1 MIYTV
6 GHNIPESNLYTP
18 SNLQQFLDWI
28 VDLKAYQFDLETN
41 ITRTAFGRRIRT
53 MQFGEVR
60 LAEDDF
66 GGFDMPGIRFVIH
79 WHGLPEGDKAQILIL
94 LWRRD
99 QKKYIHNAIF
109 EYETMLN
116 YNVVLENVFDT
127 MLAEQIKWTGYFTA
141 EEDEWGNTF
150 FSLAGCMQR
159 YFEITLDKSYQT
171 AFIDEFELTPG
182 HIIYAA
188 DDVSY
193 LDMLAELQLK
203 FLKEEGLINV
213 LNLENEAVLAF
224 GDITWNGMLINQDKW
239 RENLE
244 MAEPEVEKSREVL
257 NKWLLTEDKLNRYA
271 KKHGHIYTED
281 TVEFNPN
288 SPNHKKAL
296 LQRIFP
302 DIEGATLP
310 IIKKYWKDRLK
321 FVPDLDNTDDGSDL
335 REYNTL
341 LPELTSEDNE
351 ILKDIL
357 NQDWQSAFL
366 YLVRTDKQWLI
377 DNSYLIPEGTIKIN
391 WNSIDQILP
400 LFQQL
405 DKSLKDLSEKSRNTF
420 EHPIVVDYEKFKKGL
435 KLTSSYGLPF
445 LELVDLDGRVR
456 TRFNQILATGRA
468 ASSKPNLSQIPNFE
482 DDDPAIAYR
491 YRNCFYAATGFTFV
505 DADYVGQE
513 ICVVAELSQEPTW
526 INALKNGWD
535 IHSNV
540 AALVFGSEWVR
551 GTEEGCTFIATKQK
565 CKCKKHK
572 ILRQNTKTLSFGLIY
587 GMSVYKFAGSLKIT
601 VPEAQMLMDKYFSA
615 LPALAKLLA
624 NLGGYAIQ
632 TGVIKTMAPF
642 NRKRWFPKWDKVRD
656 RIQEH
661 MMGIRYNGIL
671 GEIERA
677 GKNQPI
683 QGSSGDMIKLAM
695 IYIRRYINDN
705 KLRETV
711 KLSMD
716 VHDEIVCEVRTE
728 YAEEW
733 AIRQQLLMEK
743 AAKVIIPS
751 GLLKAESSISQIWTK

>member
-6 GHNIPESNLYTP
+6 GQNIPESNLYTP
-18 SNLQQFLDWI
+18 STLHQFLDWI

-60 LAEDDF
+60 DAEDDF
-66 GGFDMPGIRFVIH
+66 GGFDMDGIRFVIH
-79 WHGLPEGDKAQILIL
+79 WHGLPEGDKAQILML

-141 EEDEWGNTF
+141 EEDEWGNSF

-182 HIIYAA
+182 HIVYAA
-188 DDVSY
+188 DDVTH

-257 NKWLLTEDKLNRYA
+257 NKWLLTDDKLNRYA

-302 DIEGATLP
+302 DITGATLP
-310 IIKKYWKDRLK
+310 IIKKY
-321 FVPDLDNTDDGSDL
+321 
-335 REYNTL
+335 
-341 LPELTSEDNE
+341 
-351 ILKDIL
+351 LKDKTKDSFQL
-357 NQDWQSAFL
+357 SQEQQFTLEDLVNQDWQSAFL

-391 WNSIDQILP
+391 WNSTDQVLP

-405 DKSLKDLSEKSRNTF
+405 DKTLKDLSEKSRNTF

-456 TRFNQILATGRA
+456 TRFNQVLSTGRVS
-468 ASSKPNLSQIPNFE
+468 SSKPNMTQIPNFE

-491 YRNCFYAATGFTFV
+491 YRNCFYAAEGFTFV
-505 DADYVGQE
+505 DCDYVGQE
-513 ICVVAELSQEPTW
+513 IVVVAELSKEPVW
-526 INALKNGWD
+526 LNALQNGWD
-535 IHSNV
+535 IHSST
-540 AALVFGSEWVR
+540 AAVVFKKEWL
-551 GTEEGCTFIATKQK
+551 ATAEPDCAFQLSKQK
-565 CKCKKHK
+565 CKCKRHK
-572 ILRQNTKTLSFGLIY
+572 VLRQNTKEINFGFIY
-587 GMSVYKFAGSLKIT
+587 GMSVYKAAGTLKIT
-601 VPEAQMLMDKYFSA
+601 VPEAQKIMDMYFEA
-615 LPALAKLLA
+615 LPALGKCLT
-624 NLGGYAIQ
+624 NLGGYAVQ

-661 MMGIRYNGIL
+661 MMGIRYNAIL

-683 QGSSGDMIKLAM
+683 QGSSGDMTKLAM
-695 IYIRRYINDN
+695 VYIRRYINDN
-705 KLRETV
+705 NLRETV

-716 VHDEIVCEVRTE
+716 VHDEIVCETRIE
-728 YAEEW
+728 CADEW

-751 GLLKAESSISQIWTK
+751 GLLKAEASISLIWTK

>member
-6 GHNIPESNLYTP
+6 GQDIPESNLYTP
-18 SNLQQFLDWI
+18 STLQQFLDWI

-66 GGFDMPGIRFVIH
+66 GGFDMPSIRFVIH
-79 WHGLPEGDKAQILIL
+79 WHGLPEGDKAQILML

-159 YFEITLDKSYQT
+159 YFEILLDKSYQT

-182 HIIYAA
+182 HIVYAA
-188 DDVSY
+188 DDVTH
-193 LDMLAELQLK
+193 LDLLAELQLK

-257 NKWLLTEDKLNRYA
+257 NKWLLTDDKLNRYA

-302 DIEGATLP
+302 DITGATLP
-310 IIKKYWKDRLK
+310 IIKKYWKDQQTADHDAL
-321 FVPDLDNTDDGSDL
+321 LSDL
-335 REYNTL
+335 CQ
-341 LPELTSEDNE
+341 
-351 ILKDIL
+351 
-357 NQDWQSAFL
+357 QDWQSAFL

-377 DNSYLIPEGTIKIN
+377 DNSYLVPEGTIKIN
-391 WNSIDQILP
+391 WNSTDQILP

-420 EHPIVVDYEKFKKGL
+420 EHPIIVDYEKFKKGL

-456 TRFNQILATGRA
+456 TRFNQILATGRV
-468 ASSKPNLSQIPNFE
+468 SNSGPNIQQIPWFRDE
-482 DDDPAIAYR
+482 PDPNKAYR
-491 YRNCFYAATGFTFV
+491 YHNCFVAAPGSSFV
-505 DADYVGQE
+505 SGDY
-513 ICVVAELSQEPTW
+513 ISQELVILSDMAQDPVW
-526 INALKNGWD
+526 QQAIKNGWD
-535 IHSNV
+535 LHSIT
-540 AALVFGSEWVR
+540 ASMLYGKKWEAGKES
-551 GTEEGCTFIATKQK
+551 GCEFELHKKK
-565 CKCKKHK
+565 CKCFKHK
-572 ILRQNTKTLSFGLIY
+572 EMRYDGKTLDFGLPY
-587 GMSVYKFAGSLKIT
+587 GMSVYKLSGELKIT
-601 VPEAQMLMDKYFSA
+601 VPEAQALMDKFFTVF
-615 LPALAKLLA
+615 PAIGKCLT
-624 NLGGYAIQ
+624 NLGGYGIQ
-632 TGVIKTMAPF
+632 TGTIKTMAPF

-677 GKNQPI
+677 SRNMPI
-683 QGSSGDMIKLAM
+683 QGSAADQCKLALV
-695 IYIRRYINDN
+695 YLRRYINDN
-705 KLRETV
+705 KLRDKV
-711 KLSMD
+711 KLSMQI
-716 VHDEIVCEVRTE
+716 HDEILCEVVNE
-728 YAEEW
+728 FADEW
-733 AIRQQLLMEK
+733 AIRLQLIMEQ
-743 AAKVIIPS
+743 AAKVIITS
-751 GLLKAESSISQIWTK
+751 GLLKVDTGIHEIWTK

>member
-18 SNLQQFLDWI
+18 STLQQFLDWI

-60 LAEDDF
+60 TAGKDYN
-66 GGFDMPGIRFVIH
+66 GFAIPGIRFVIH
-79 WHGLPEGDKAQILIL
+79 WHGLSPSEKEQILAVL
-94 LWRRD
+94 RRRA

-127 MLAEQIKWTGYFTA
+127 MLAEKIKWTGYFTA
-141 EEDEWGNTF
+141 EEDEWGNSF

-159 YFEITLDKSYQT
+159 YFEILLDKSYQT

-182 HIIYAA
+182 HIVYAA
-188 DDVSY
+188 DDVTH
-193 LDMLAELQLK
+193 LDMLAELQVK

-244 MAEPEVEKSREVL
+244 MAEPEVEKSREIL
-257 NKWLLTEDKLNRYA
+257 NKWLLTDDKLNRYA

-288 SPNHKKAL
+288 SPVHKKQM

-310 IIKKYWKDRLK
+310 IIKKYYKDRQKTIEGDFLLTWKESELLLK
-321 FVPDLDNTDDGSDL
+321 KLCD
-335 REYNTL
+335 
-341 LPELTSEDNE
+341 
-351 ILKDIL
+351 
-357 NQDWQSAFL
+357 QDWTEAFL

-391 WNSIDQILP
+391 WNSTDQVLP

-420 EHPIVVDYEKFKKGL
+420 EHPIVVDYEKFKRGL

-456 TRFNQILATGRA
+456 TRFNQILATGRV
-468 ASSKPNLSQIPNFE
+468 SNSKPNIQQIPWFRDE
-482 DDDPAIAYR
+482 PDPNRAYR
-491 YRNCFYAATGFTFV
+491 YHNCFVATPGSSFV
-505 DADYVGQE
+505 SGDY
-513 ICVVAELSQEPTW
+513 ISQELVILSDMAQDPVW
-526 INALKNGWD
+526 QEAIKNGWD
-535 IHSNV
+535 LHSIT
-540 AALVFGSEWVR
+540 ASMLYGKQWEAGKEP
-551 GTEEGCTFIATKQK
+551 GCEFELHKKK
-565 CKCKKHK
+565 CKCFKHK
-572 ILRQNTKTLSFGLIY
+572 EMRYDGKTLDFG
-587 GMSVYKFAGSLKIT
+587 
-601 VPEAQMLMDKYFSA
+601 
-615 LPALAKLLA
+615 
-624 NLGGYAIQ
+624 
-632 TGVIKTMAPF
+632 
-642 NRKRWFPKWDKVRD
+642 
-656 RIQEH
+656 
-661 MMGIRYNGIL
+661 
-671 GEIERA
+671 
-677 GKNQPI
+677 
-683 QGSSGDMIKLAM
+683 
-695 IYIRRYINDN
+695 
-705 KLRETV
+705 
-711 KLSMD
+711 
-716 VHDEIVCEVRTE
+716 
-728 YAEEW
+728 
-733 AIRQQLLMEK
+733 
-743 AAKVIIPS
+743 
-751 GLLKAESSISQIWTK
+751 